1 MIRIGKTIINIRRMF
16 NNKLIYPE
24 LSYKVVGICYDVH
37 NKLGRYSREKQYCD
51 EIENGLNKL
60 KIFYKRENIIFNK
73 GNKLDFLIDN
83 KIILETKAK
92 DIIIKDDYFQ
102 IQRYLQSS
110 NIKLGLLINFRSM
123 YLRPKRIVRIE
134 TNNKL
139 KFIR

>member
-1 MIRIGKTIINIRRMF
+1 MF

-24 LSYKVVGICYDVH
+24 LSYKIVGICYNIH

-51 EIENGLNKL
+51 EIENRL
-60 KIFYKRENIIFNK
+60 KEIKIPYVRENVILNT
-73 GNKLDFLIDN
+73 GNRLDFLIDN
-83 KIILETKAK
+83 KIILEAKAK
-92 DIIIKDDYFQ
+92 DLVIKDDYFQ

-110 NIKLGLLINFRSM
+110 NIKLGLLINFRSI
-123 YLRPKRIVRIE
+123 YLRPKRIIRIE